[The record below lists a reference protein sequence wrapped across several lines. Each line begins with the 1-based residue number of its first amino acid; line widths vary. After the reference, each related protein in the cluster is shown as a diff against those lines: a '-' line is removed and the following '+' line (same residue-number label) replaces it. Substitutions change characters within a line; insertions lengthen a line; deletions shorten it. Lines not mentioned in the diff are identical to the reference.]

1 MVHHGFSHKILRRK
15 AKKKRLP
22 TSPPAIRTT
31 LQTDGKA
38 RGDDILPQSYS
49 HWLAGQLTRK
59 SLSVARVKAV

>member
-1 MVHHGFSHKILRRK
+1 MAFRTKYYVEKP
-15 AKKKRLP
+15 KKKRLP